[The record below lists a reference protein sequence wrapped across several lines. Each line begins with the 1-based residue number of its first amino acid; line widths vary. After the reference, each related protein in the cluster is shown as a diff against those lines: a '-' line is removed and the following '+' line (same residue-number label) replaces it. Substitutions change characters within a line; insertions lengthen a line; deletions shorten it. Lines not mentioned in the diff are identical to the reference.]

1 MQKTTRSRDPAQPDP
16 GTGLKS
22 TLVRCSVD
30 CMIESKGG
38 VRSPL
43 AVLWLAVVGIGLFG
57 CSART
62 LDPVSGVTPARQSAS
77 PVVAGTP
84 HDEIA
89 WHSGDL
95 DSAFAVARAAG
106 KPVLLYWGAD
116 WCPPCSRLKA
126 TVFRR
131 PEFVDRTRL
140 FVAVSL
146 DGDEPG
152 AQRLGERF
160 DVSGYPTVIVLS
172 PDREEIT
179 RIATFMEMEQ
189 YVHALDVA
197 LAATRPASAAYAAVR
212 SGVATDADLRLLAYY
227 SWGQDEERLVAE
239 SELPATLLALEA
251 AYPPHLAMEK
261 SRLFM
266 AYLAIQAYPRSG
278 DDEVPPL
285 TGDALQRARSRL
297 LEILDDSAMLQA
309 NLLYLVYGAHRIF
322 SLVAEPMDA
331 EAETL
336 ADSWEAAL
344 ARIREDPGTSA
355 VDRIGTL
362 QGTLCL
368 FRVRHAAPPKRLSY
382 AVHFASS
389 AFQVRHAAPPKRLVR
404 AVRRA
409 VREAEREITDPYARM
424 SLFGAAYSALSVA
437 GLYDEA
443 YYFMTREVERS
454 HSPDY
459 VMLAL
464 AHSVQWY
471 PSEALSWAE
480 RAWQEASGPATR
492 FERGTRYVRMLVQL
506 RPDADV
512 RIENTAIALF
522 QEVSV
527 ARDAFFHRTVG
538 SMRRLETELRE
549 WSVDGIRE
557 SSLARIRAE
566 VQAICDTVGDDISRS
581 NCRTFLAEQSP
592 EADLTAEDAF
602 SYSARRGT
610 YPT

>member
-1 MQKTTRSRDPAQPDP
+1 MA
-16 GTGLKS
+16 L
-22 TLVRCSVD
+22 
-30 CMIESKGG
+30 
-38 VRSPL
+38 
-43 AVLWLAVVGIGLFG
+43 LWLAMIGIGLIG
-57 CSART
+57 CGGRA
-62 LDPVSGVTPARQSAS
+62 LDPASSVTPTLQSGSQA
-77 PVVAGTP
+77 VTGIP

-89 WHSGDL
+89 WHIGDV
-95 DSAFAVARAAG
+95 DSAFAVARAEG

-126 TVFRR
+126 TVFRH

-140 FVAVSL
+140 FVAVNL

-152 AQRLGERF
+152 AQRLGEQF

-179 RIATFMEMEQ
+179 RISIFMEMEQ

-197 LAATRPASAAYAAVR
+197 LAATQPASAAYAAVL
-212 SGVATDADLRLLAYY
+212 SGVATDSDLRLLAYY
-227 SWGQDEERLVAE
+227 SWGQDNERLVAE
-239 SELPATLLALEA
+239 SQLPAALQSLEA
-251 AYPPHLAMEK
+251 AYPPHLAIEK

-266 AYLAIQAYPRSG
+266 AYLTTQAYSRSG
-278 DDEVPPL
+278 DDEVPAL
-285 TGDALQRARSRL
+285 TGDELRRARARL
-297 LEILDDSAMLQA
+297 LEILDDSAMVQA
-309 NLLYLVYGAHRIF
+309 NFLYLVYGAHLIF

-331 EAETL
+331 DAETL

-344 ARIREDPGTSA
+344 ARIREDPATSA

-362 QGTLCL
+362 NGTLCL
-368 FRVRHAAPPKRLSY
+368 FRVRHAAPPKRL
-382 AVHFASS
+382 
-389 AFQVRHAAPPKRLVR
+389 VR
-404 AVRRA
+404 AVRTA
-409 VREAEREITDPYARM
+409 VREAERDMTDPYARM
-424 SLFGAAYSALSVA
+424 SLFSAAYSALSVA

-443 YYFMTREVERS
+443 YYFMTREVKRS

-464 AHSVQWY
+464 AGWVRWY

-492 FERGTRYVRMLVQL
+492 FERGTRYVRMLVQF
-506 RPDADV
+506 RPDAEV

-522 QEVSV
+522 QEVSA
-527 ARDAFFHRTVG
+527 AREAFFQRTVG
-538 SMRRLETELRE
+538 SMRRLETDLRE
-549 WSVDGIRE
+549 WNVAGIRE

-566 VQAICDTVGDDISRS
+566 VQAICDIIGDVPSRA

-592 EADLTAEDAF
+592 EAI
-602 SYSARRGT
+602 
-610 YPT
+610 

>member
-1 MQKTTRSRDPAQPDP
+1 MA
-16 GTGLKS
+16 L
-22 TLVRCSVD
+22 
-30 CMIESKGG
+30 
-38 VRSPL
+38 
-43 AVLWLAVVGIGLFG
+43 LWLAMIGIGLTG
-57 CSART
+57 CSGRA
-62 LDPVSGVTPARQSAS
+62 LDSVSSVTPTRQSGS
-77 PVVAGTP
+77 PAVTGIS

-89 WHSGDL
+89 WHIGDV

-126 TVFRR
+126 TVFRH

-140 FVAVSL
+140 FVAVNL

-152 AQRLGERF
+152 AQRLGEQF

-179 RIATFMEMEQ
+179 RISIFMEMEQ

-197 LAATRPASAAYAAVR
+197 LAATQPASAAYAAVL
-212 SGVATDADLRLLAYY
+212 SGVATDSDLRLLAYY
-227 SWGQDEERLVAE
+227 SWGQDNERLVAE
-239 SELPATLLALEA
+239 PQLPATLKALEA
-251 AYPPHLAMEK
+251 AYPPHLAIER
-261 SRLFM
+261 SRIFM
-266 AYLAIQAYPRSG
+266 AYLATQAYSRSG
-278 DDEVPPL
+278 DDEVPAL
-285 TGDALQRARSRL
+285 TGDELQRARSRL

-309 NLLYLVYGAHRIF
+309 NFLDLVYGAHQVF
-322 SLVAEPMDA
+322 SLVGEPLDA
-331 EAETL
+331 DAETL

-344 ARIREDPGTSA
+344 ARIREEPGTSA

-362 QGTLCL
+362 HGTLCL
-368 FRVRHAAPPKRLSY
+368 LRARHAAFPN
-382 AVHFASS
+382 H
-389 AFQVRHAAPPKRLVR
+389 LVR
-404 AVRRA
+404 AVRTA
-409 VREAEREITDPYARM
+409 VREAERDMTDPYARM

-443 YYFMTREVERS
+443 YYFMTREVKRS

-464 AHSVQWY
+464 AGSVRWY

-492 FERGTRYVRMLVQL
+492 FERGTRYVRMLVQF
-506 RPDADV
+506 RPDAEV

-522 QEVSV
+522 QEVSA
-527 ARDAFFHRTVG
+527 ARDAFFQRTV
-538 SMRRLETELRE
+538 SYMRRLETDLRE
-549 WSVDGIRE
+549 WNVAGIRE
-557 SSLARIRAE
+557 ASLARIRAE
-566 VQAICDTVGDDISRS
+566 VQAICDIIGDVPSRA

-592 EADLTAEDAF
+592 EAI
-602 SYSARRGT
+602 
-610 YPT
+610 

>member
-1 MQKTTRSRDPAQPDP
+1 MV
-16 GTGLKS
+16 G
-22 TLVRCSVD
+22 
-30 CMIESKGG
+30 SKGC
-38 VRSPL
+38 VRSHL
-43 AVLWLAVVGIGLFG
+43 AVLWLALIGIGLTG
-57 CSART
+57 CGGQS
-62 LDPVSGVTPARQSAS
+62 LDSVSSVTPTA
-77 PVVAGTP
+77 TP

-89 WHSGDL
+89 WHAGDV
-95 DSAFAVARAAG
+95 DSAFAAARAEG

-126 TVFRR
+126 TVFRH

-152 AQRLGERF
+152 AQRLGEQF
-160 DVSGYPTVIVLS
+160 GVSGYPTVIVLS

-179 RIATFMEMEQ
+179 RISTFMEMNQ

-197 LAATRPASAAYAAVR
+197 LAATQPASAAYAAVL
-212 SGVATDADLRLLAYY
+212 SGVATDSDLRLLAYY
-227 SWGQDEERLVAE
+227 SWGQDRERLVAE
-239 SELPATLLALEA
+239 SELPATLQALEA

-266 AYLAIQAYPRSG
+266 AYLATQAYPSSG

-285 TGDALQRARSRL
+285 TGDELRRARSRL

-309 NLLYLVYGAHRIF
+309 NLLYFVYGAHRIF
-322 SLVAEPMDA
+322 SLVAEPLDA
-331 EAETL
+331 DAETL

-362 QGTLCL
+362 HGTLCL
-368 FRVRHAAPPKRLSY
+368 FRARHAASPKRL
-382 AVHFASS
+382 AHVVHFGSS
-389 AFQVRHAAPPKRLVR
+389 TFQVRTAAPPKRLVR

-437 GLYDEA
+437 GLDDEA

-464 AHSVQWY
+464 ARAAWWY

-480 RAWQEASGPATR
+480 RAWQEVSGPATR
-492 FERGTRYVRMLVQL
+492 FERGSRYVRMLVRL
-506 RPDADV
+506 RPDAEG
-512 RIENTAIALF
+512 RIEHATIALF
-522 QEVSV
+522 QEVSA

-549 WSVDGIRE
+549 WNVDGGRDP
-557 SSLARIRAE
+557 SLARIRAE
-566 VQAICDTVGDDISRS
+566 VQAICGTIGDGPSRT
-581 NCRTFLAEQSP
+581 NCRTFLAEQSQESP
-592 EADLTAEDAF
+592 E
-602 SYSARRGT
+602 
-610 YPT
+610 PI

>member
-1 MQKTTRSRDPAQPDP
+1 M
-16 GTGLKS
+16 
-22 TLVRCSVD
+22 
-30 CMIESKGG
+30 
-38 VRSPL
+38 
-43 AVLWLAVVGIGLFG
+43 AVLWLAVVGMGLFG

-62 LDPVSGVTPARQSAS
+62 LDPVSTVSPTRQPGAQS
-77 PVVAGTP
+77 VAGAS
-84 HDEIA
+84 HDEIL
-89 WHSGDL
+89 WHAGDV
-95 DSAFAVARAAG
+95 DSAFAAARAEG

-152 AQRLGERF
+152 AQRLGEEF
-160 DVSGYPTVIVLS
+160 DVFGYPTVIVLS

-197 LAATRPASAAYAAVR
+197 LAAIRPASAAYAAVR
-212 SGVATDADLRLLAYY
+212 SGVATDTDLRLLAYY
-227 SWGQDEERLVAE
+227 SWGQDKERLVAE
-239 SELPATLLALEA
+239 SELPATLQALEA
-251 AYPPHLAMEK
+251 AYPPHLAIEK

-266 AYLAIQAYPRSG
+266 EYLAINAYPRSG

-285 TGDALQRARSRL
+285 TGDELGRVRARL
-297 LEILDDSAMLQA
+297 LEILDDPAMLQA
-309 NLLYLVYGAHRIF
+309 NLLYFVYGAHRIY
-322 SLVAEPMDA
+322 SLVAEPLDA
-331 EAETL
+331 GAETL

-362 QGTLCL
+362 HGTLCL
-368 FRVRHAAPPKRLSY
+368 FRA
-382 AVHFASS
+382 
-389 AFQVRHAAPPKRLVR
+389 RHAAPPKRLVR

-409 VREAEREITDPYARM
+409 VREAEREIADPYTRM

-480 RAWQEASGPATR
+480 QAWQGASGPATR

-527 ARDAFFHRTVG
+527 ARDAFFHRTTNY
-538 SMRRLETELRE
+538 MRRLETDLHE
-549 WSVDGIRE
+549 WNVDGIRE

-566 VQAICDTVGDDISRS
+566 VQAICDTIGDDSSRA
-581 NCRTFLAEQSP
+581 NCRTFLGEQSR
-592 EADLTAEDAF
+592 EAI
-602 SYSARRGT
+602 
-610 YPT
+610 

>member
-1 MQKTTRSRDPAQPDP
+1 M
-16 GTGLKS
+16 
-22 TLVRCSVD
+22 
-30 CMIESKGG
+30 
-38 VRSPL
+38 

-62 LDPVSGVTPARQSAS
+62 LDPVPTVSPTRQPGSQS
-77 PVVAGTP
+77 VAGAS
-84 HDEIA
+84 HDEIL
-89 WHSGDL
+89 WHAGDV
-95 DSAFAVARAAG
+95 DSAFAAARAKG

-140 FVAVSL
+140 FVAANL

-152 AQRLGERF
+152 AQRLGEQF
-160 DVSGYPTVIVLS
+160 GVFGYPTVIVLS

-212 SGVATDADLRLLAYY
+212 SGVATDSDLRLLAYY
-227 SWGQDEERLVAE
+227 SWGQDNERLVAE
-239 SELPATLLALEA
+239 SELSAALLALEA

-266 AYLAIQAYPRSG
+266 TYLATLAYPRSG

-285 TGDALQRARSRL
+285 TGDELRRARSRL
-297 LEILDDSAMLQA
+297 LEILDDPAMLQA
-309 NLLYLVYGAHRIF
+309 NLPYFVYGAHRIF
-322 SLVAEPMDA
+322 ALVAEPLDA
-331 EAETL
+331 DAETL

-355 VDRIGTL
+355 VDRIATL
-362 QGTLCL
+362 RGSLCL
-368 FRVRHAAPPKRLSY
+368 LRERHAEFPQ
-382 AVHFASS
+382 HMI
-389 AFQVRHAAPPKRLVR
+389 R

-409 VREAEREITDPYARM
+409 VREADRDVTDPYARM
-424 SLFGAAYSALSVA
+424 SLFAAAHGALSVA
-437 GLYDEA
+437 GLDDEA
-443 YYFMTREVERS
+443 YYFMTREIRRS

-464 AHSVQWY
+464 ARAAWWY
-471 PSEALSWAE
+471 PAEALTWAE
-480 RAWQEASGPATR
+480 GAWRKASGPATR
-492 FERGTRYVRMLVQL
+492 FERGSRYVRMLVRL
-506 RPDADV
+506 RPAAEG
-512 RIENTAIALF
+512 RIEHATIALF
-522 QEVSV
+522 QEVSA

-549 WSVDGIRE
+549 WNVDGIRD

-566 VQAICDTVGDDISRS
+566 VQAICDTVGDDWSENGGHRALPHAPFSWSSMSRS
-581 NCRTFLAEQSP
+581 DRGDSSRTNCRTFLAEQSP
-592 EADLTAEDAF
+592 ESPEEI
-602 SYSARRGT
+602 
-610 YPT
+610 

>member
-1 MQKTTRSRDPAQPDP
+1 MSN
-16 GTGLKS
+16 
-22 TLVRCSVD
+22 
-30 CMIESKGG
+30 
-38 VRSPL
+38 
-43 AVLWLAVVGIGLFG
+43 
-57 CSART
+57 
-62 LDPVSGVTPARQSAS
+62 VTPTPQQGS
-77 PVVAGTP
+77 PAAAGTP

-89 WHSGDL
+89 WHKGDV
-95 DSAFAVARAAG
+95 DSAFAAARAEG

-131 PEFVDRTRL
+131 PEFIDRTRL

-152 AQRLGERF
+152 AQRLGEQF
-160 DVSGYPTVIVLS
+160 DVFGYPTVIVLS

-179 RIATFMEMEQ
+179 RIATFVEMEQ

-212 SGVATDADLRLLAYY
+212 SGAGTDSDLRLLAYY
-227 SWGQDEERLVAE
+227 SWGQDNERLVAE

-266 AYLAIQAYPRSG
+266 AYLAIKAYPRSG

-285 TGDALQRARSRL
+285 TGDELRRARSRL

-309 NLLYLVYGAHRIF
+309 NLLYLVYGAHRIY
-322 SLVAEPMDA
+322 SLVAEPLDA
-331 EAETL
+331 DGERL

-368 FRVRHAAPPKRLSY
+368 LRERRRLMADDSEHVAVGVEHSHAAL
-382 AVHFASS
+382 
-389 AFQVRHAAPPKRLVR
+389 PKRLVR

-409 VREAEREITDPYARM
+409 VHEAERDVTDPYTRM
-424 SLFGAAYSALSVA
+424 SLFSAAYSALSVA
-437 GLYDEA
+437 GLHDEA
-443 YYFMTREVERS
+443 YYFMTREVKRS
-454 HSPDY
+454 HSPDF

-464 AHSVQWY
+464 ARSAWWY

-506 RPDADV
+506 RPDTHV
-512 RIENTAIALF
+512 RIENTVIALF
-522 QEVSV
+522 QDVSA
-527 ARDAFFHRTVG
+527 ARDAFFHRTVNY
-538 SMRRLETELRE
+538 MRRLETDLRE

-566 VQAICDTVGDDISRS
+566 VQAICETVGDDSSRA

-592 EADLTAEDAF
+592 EAI
-602 SYSARRGT
+602 
-610 YPT
+610 

>member
-1 MQKTTRSRDPAQPDP
+1 M
-16 GTGLKS
+16 
-22 TLVRCSVD
+22 
-30 CMIESKGG
+30 
-38 VRSPL
+38 
-43 AVLWLAVVGIGLFG
+43 AVLWLAVIGIGLIG
-57 CSART
+57 CGGRA
-62 LDPVSGVTPARQSAS
+62 LDPASSITPARQSRS
-77 PVVAGTP
+77 LDVAGTP

-89 WHSGDL
+89 WHHGDV
-95 DSAFAVARAAG
+95 DSAFAAARAEG

-152 AQRLGERF
+152 AQRLGEQF
-160 DVSGYPTVIVLS
+160 DVFGYPTVIVLS

-197 LAATRPASAAYAAVR
+197 LAATRPASAAYAAVL
-212 SGVATDADLRLLAYY
+212 SGVATDSDLRLLAYY
-227 SWGQDEERLVAE
+227 SWGQDNERLVAE
-239 SELPATLLALEA
+239 SELPATLQALEA
-251 AYPPHLAMEK
+251 AYPPHLAIEK

-266 AYLAIQAYPRSG
+266 EYLAAKVYPPSR

-285 TGDALQRARSRL
+285 TGDELRRARARL
-297 LEILDDSAMLQA
+297 LEVLDDSAMLQA
-309 NLLYLVYGAHRIF
+309 NFLYLVYGAHRIF
-322 SLVAEPMDA
+322 SLVAEPLDA
-331 EAETL
+331 DAETL

-362 QGTLCL
+362 HGTLCL
-368 FRVRHAAPPKRLSY
+368 LRERHT
-382 AVHFASS
+382 
-389 AFQVRHAAPPKRLVR
+389 APPKRLVR

-409 VREAEREITDPYARM
+409 VHEAERDVTDPYARM
-424 SLFGAAYSALSVA
+424 SLFSAAYSALSVA
-437 GLYDEA
+437 GLHDEA
-443 YYFMTREVERS
+443 YYFMTREVKRS
-454 HSPDY
+454 HSPDF

-492 FERGTRYVRMLVQL
+492 FERGSRYVRMLVQL
-506 RPDADV
+506 RPDADA
-512 RIENTAIALF
+512 RIEHAAIALF
-522 QEVSV
+522 QEVSA

-549 WSVDGIRE
+549 WNVDGIRD

-566 VQAICDTVGDDISRS
+566 VEAICDSIGDDTSRA

-592 EADLTAEDAF
+592 RRFDSNGRVLLQCAARNTA
-602 SYSARRGT
+602 T
-610 YPT
+610 